1 MREYKFRGYKFRA
14 TNTQVEVL
22 VPRFDIERKELR
34 PLYEIDGLKE
44 ATKKPY
50 LTSINDCK
58 GYIDYFRYMV
68 ERNRKEATRNAE
80 NVSGQNL

>member
-14 TNTQVEVL
+14 TSTLVEAL

-58 GYIDYFRYMV
+58 GYIELHRYMV
-68 ERNRKEATRNAE
+68 ERNKKEVNRH
-80 NVSGQNL
+80 GDQ

>member
-34 PLYEIDGLKE
+34 PLYEIEGLKE
-44 ATKKPY
+44 ATKRPY

-58 GYIDYFRYMV
+58 GYIELHRYMV
-68 ERNRKEATRNAE
+68 ERNKKEAKRNAE